1 MTSPQTPQAEEPQVV
16 EAPAQPDDEKT
27 PDPRQENLLNRLLY
41 RGVLP
46 RYAFP
51 TDVATFYVFDS
62 NRSQFTR
69 PAFRFS
75 PSQGLAIA
83 LSQYA
88 PGKEVWI
95 ANKRFV
101 SGAIYSPMRN
111 ERFRAWQA
119 RRLYY
124 ECKNCRYACTR
135 SVQEGHKGDVG
146 DCPACGKEQS
156 FGAAR
161 FWFRPPGFA
170 HPVSVAED
178 VTPDDSPAKS
188 YATRAK
194 LDAPTPGTGEGNWL
208 HVGDRIRVHYLR
220 EQLLVTNT
228 GPRQEGYTYCT
239 LCGLIEPTALATGR
253 LVQTHAKPYPDQ
265 KDPICPGA
273 RTSMGV
279 CLGTDFITD
288 ILLVSVRVDSPVR
301 LTPGVLA
308 TEIALRTLSE
318 VLAKAA
324 SVVLDLEEGEV
335 QADYRAALTN
345 EGQSGL
351 EAEIYLYD
359 TLAGGAGFSRR
370 AGERAAA
377 VLDQALK
384 ILSKCDCDSSCYRCL
399 RSFKNKF
406 EHDRLDR
413 HLARDL
419 LLYLL
424 QGHLPQLDEQRA
436 MRAASMLAEDVRRQ
450 SDGAL
455 QVQTDVAVSIPGVGD
470 VTAPILV
477 EADDGRQFIV
487 AVSHPLSAHASPN
500 EELREVAEFSPVPV
514 LLLHDLRIRRSLPSA
529 TREVLVAAG
538 SITP

>member
-1 MTSPQTPQAEEPQVV
+1 MTEASTPEQGEPQVI
-16 EAPAQPDDEKT
+16 EAPAQPGDERT
-27 PDPRQENLLNRLLY
+27 PDAGQENLLNRLLY

-51 TDVATFYVFDS
+51 TDVATFYVFDP
-62 NRSQFTR
+62 NKSQFTR

-124 ECKNCRYACTR
+124 ECKNCHYACTR
-135 SVQEGHKGDVG
+135 SVEEGNKGDVG
-146 DCPACGKEQS
+146 DCPACGKEQV

-194 LDAPTPGTGEGNWL
+194 LDAPTPGKGEGNWL
-208 HVGDRIRVHYLR
+208 DVGERIRVHYLR

-253 LVQTHAKPYPDQ
+253 LVQPHPKPYPDQ
-265 KDPICPGA
+265 KEPVCTGA
-273 RTSMGV
+273 RASTGV

-318 VLAKAA
+318 ALAKAT

-377 VLDQALK
+377 VFEQALK
-384 ILSKCDCDSSCYRCL
+384 ILSNCDCDSSCYRCL

-413 HLARDL
+413 RLARDL
-419 LLYLL
+419 LLHLL
-424 QGHLPQLDEQRA
+424 QGQLPKLDEQRA
-436 MRAASMLAEDVRRQ
+436 MRAASILAEDVRRQ
-450 SDGAL
+450 SEGAL
-455 QVQTDVAVSIPGVGD
+455 EVHTDASVSVPGVGKAI
-470 VTAPILV
+470 APILV
-477 EADDGRQFIV
+477 ESDDGRRLIV
-487 AVSHPLSAHASPN
+487 AVSHPLSAQAYP
-500 EELREVAEFSPVPV
+500 EEHLRDVAEFSPVPV

-529 TREVLVAAG
+529 TREVLVATG
-538 SITP
+538 VVTS